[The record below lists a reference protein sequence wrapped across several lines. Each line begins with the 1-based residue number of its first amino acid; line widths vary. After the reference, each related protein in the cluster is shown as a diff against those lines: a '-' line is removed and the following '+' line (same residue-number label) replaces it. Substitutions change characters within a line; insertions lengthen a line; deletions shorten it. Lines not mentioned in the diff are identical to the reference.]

1 MTDLIFKGKVSLENK
16 QRDSFIRAFND
27 LLVSYNAQF
36 SGEVKSFEFDDCE
49 IIEDEETSN

>member
-16 QRDSFIRAFND
+16 QRDNFIRAFND